1 MAETLEETF
10 RDEALG
16 TVERLLGRA
25 CKRDLSIATA
35 ESCTGGLLAAL
46 LTDIPDCS
54 HAFERG
60 FVVYTP
66 EAKSELLSIPLER
79 IERYGV
85 VSREIAE
92 DMAQGTLKA
101 SHADIALSVTG
112 FAGPGAPEDEEGL
125 VHLACARRGM
135 NIDHRENHF
144 GAIGR
149 AGIRRATIDV
159 ALDMLERA
167 VEL

>member
-1 MAETLEETF
+1 MAETLEKSF
-10 RDEALG
+10 RDEALSKA
-16 TVERLLGRA
+16 ERLLALA

-66 EAKSELLSIPLER
+66 EAKSELLAIPLER
-79 IERYGV
+79 IERFGV

-125 VHLACARRGM
+125 VHVACARRGM
-135 NIDHRENHF
+135 NIDHREEHF
-144 GAIGR
+144 GPIGR
-149 AGIRRATIDV
+149 AGIRRATIDT
-159 ALDMLERA
+159 ALAMLERA
-167 VEL
+167 VAL

>member
-1 MAETLEETF
+1 MAETLEKSF

-16 TVERLLGRA
+16 KAEHLLALA

-66 EAKSELLSIPLER
+66 EAKSELLSIPLAR
-79 IERYGV
+79 IERFGV

-92 DMAQGTLKA
+92 DMAQGTLRA

-112 FAGPGAPEDEEGL
+112 FAGPGAPGDEEGL

-144 GAIGR
+144 GPIGR